1 MKRNTLLLS
10 ILFCCIG
17 LFVVC
22 QSPTNQGETIHDKP
36 SDLPYLN
43 LHDTVKYVGMQAC
56 QSCHQEIYETFIQTG
71 MGQSFDHATPQK
83 SAAEFGDHVVLYDSL
98 NNFYYKPFWQQDSLY
113 IKEFRLDKTSKDTI
127 YQRNQY
133 VKYIV
138 GSGQHTNSHI
148 FDDNGY
154 LYQAPITFYTQKGIW
169 DLAPGFEGGFSS
181 RFNRMIGLECMTC
194 HNSLPNFVKG
204 SENKYLNL
212 PNGISCERCHGAGEI
227 HVKQKLANEIID
239 TSKYVDYSIVNPK
252 RLPRPLQ
259 LNLCKRCHLQGI
271 AVLKDGKNFDDFKPA
286 MYLHEVM
293 DVFLPE
299 YDGNETQFI
308 MASQAHRMEKS
319 ACFKNSDMTCLTC
332 HNPHVSVKYTP
343 RQTFNNAC
351 INCHKVSDMAANT
364 TGNSESEKED
374 SEAVVTN
381 CSLPKTQR
389 ITKNNNDCSGCHM
402 PISGS
407 IDIPHVTI
415 HDHYIRKPIP
425 ETEKNK
431 IENFIGLQA
440 ATDGAVDDWTTAKGY
455 LHFYESYAPKVT
467 FLDSA
472 AYYLQRSK
480 EGNPLKTLEVKVH
493 LSYLQENFEA
503 VIEAANVL
511 PISKIKDG
519 WTAYRIGEAFL
530 QQKQYET
537 AADYFSKSL
546 DILPLNLDFKNKLG
560 VAVMELGN
568 IEGAQKL
575 FASILEESNQHI
587 AALTNLG
594 FVMVNLGDL
603 KEAERLYEQA
613 LALSPDYVPA
623 LLNMAGLQSLRR
635 NALKAKSL
643 VERVL
648 ELQPENEQAKMILGQ
663 LRK

>member
-1 MKRNTLLLS
+1 MKRNTLIVS
-10 ILFCCIG
+10 ILFAC
-17 LFVVC
+17 LFLFALC
-22 QSPTNQGETIHDKP
+22 QSPSNKESISEELH

-43 LHDTVKYVGMQAC
+43 LHDTVEYVGMQAC
-56 QSCHQEIYETFIQTG
+56 QSCHQEIYETFLQTG

-83 SAAEFGDHVVLYDSL
+83 SSAEFGDHVVLYDSL

-113 IKEFRLDKTSKDTI
+113 IKEFRLGEESKDTI

-148 FDDNGY
+148 FDDNGF

-194 HNSLPNFVKG
+194 HNALPNFVQG
-204 SENKYLNL
+204 SENKYLKV
-212 PNGISCERCHGAGEI
+212 PNGINCERCHGPGEL
-227 HVKQKLANEIID
+227 HVKEKLANKIVD
-239 TSKYVDYSIVNPK
+239 TSKYVDYTIVNPK

-259 LNLCKRCHLQGI
+259 VNLCKRCHLQGI
-271 AVLKDGKNFDDFKPA
+271 AILKDGKNFDDFKPS
-286 MYLHEVM
+286 MFVHEVM

-308 MASQAHRMEKS
+308 MASHAHRMEKS
-319 ACFKNSDMTCLTC
+319 ECFKKSDMTCLNC
-332 HNPHVSVKYTP
+332 HNPHISVKQTP
-343 RQTFNNAC
+343 RQTFNAAC
-351 INCHKVSDMAANT
+351 INCHKITETAANLQE
-364 TGNSESEKED
+364 ESSSMNKR
-374 SEAVVTN
+374 VTN
-381 CSLPKTQR
+381 CSLPHAER
-389 ITKNNNDCSGCHM
+389 IAQNNNDCSGCHM

-415 HDHYIRKPIP
+415 HDHYIRKPIAAF
-425 ETEKNK
+425 EKDE
-431 IENFIGLQA
+431 IENFIGLQP
-440 ATDGAVDDWTTAKGY
+440 ATDGKVEALTRAKAY
-455 LHFYESYAPKVT
+455 LHFYESYSPQAAM
-467 FLDSA
+467 LDSA
-472 AYYLQRSK
+472 AFYLQQSTER
-480 EGNPLKTLEVKVH
+480 NPLKMMEVKVH
-493 LSYLQENFEA
+493 LNYLRENFAA
-503 VIEAANVL
+503 VIEAADAL

-530 QQKQYET
+530 QQKQHEK

-575 FASILEESNQHI
+575 FESILQESNQHI

-594 FVMVNLGDL
+594 FVKVNLGEL
-603 KEAERLYEQA
+603 KEAESLYSRA
-613 LALSPDYVPA
+613 LALSPDYVPV
-623 LLNMAGLQSLRR
+623 LLNMAGLYLLRR
-635 NALKAKSL
+635 DELKAKKM
-643 VERVL
+643 VRKVL
-648 ELQPENEQAKMILGQ
+648 ELQPGNGQAEVILKQ
-663 LRK
+663 LRKG